1 MNESNPF
8 YWCFETN
15 NAPRHVIACLPETPT
30 GAARY
35 INGCRQRATRN
46 ACLGLAGAAVA
57 FTVACL
63 PNNPL
68 NIFFYLPLSAVSLCV
83 ARDEVQNA
91 RALKRL
97 AAQLP
102 PVA

>member
-15 NAPRHVIACLPETPT
+15 NAPHHVAACLPAAPT
-30 GAARY
+30 AAVNY

-57 FTVACL
+57 FAAACI
-63 PNNPL
+63 PHNPL

-83 ARDEVQNA
+83 SRDEVQNA
-91 RALKRL
+91 RALKRM
-97 AAQLP
+97 AAQVRP
-102 PVA
+102 SA